1 MTLLIFALLLS
12 VAAALLVIR
21 PLLARNTALLADLAP
36 GAVIDAEARKRV
48 TLAALKDLEYDY
60 LGGKLDETDYRSQK
74 DLLSREALEA
84 IQAASV
90 AQAGWDGNAAEG
102 ARIRVSKLDI
112 KLALE
117 AGRHACGFV
126 NRAGSRFC
134 AGCGARLR

>member
-1 MTLLIFALLLS
+1 MTLLVFALLVS
-12 VAAALLVIR
+12 CAAAYFVIR

-48 TLAALKDLEYDY
+48 TLAALKELEYDY

-84 IQAASV
+84 IQAAAA
-90 AQAGWDGNAAEG
+90 AQAGWDGDAAEG
-102 ARIRVSKLDI
+102 ARVRPSRIDVQ
-112 KLALE
+112 LATE

-126 NRAGSRFC
+126 NRAASRFC